1 LKLNSQQIQNVDKN
15 FRNNTGE
22 EVDKN
27 AYYLNNEEVKTGRK
41 YVIIMH
47 MNNEGN
53 TFSLDQFLVTET
65 SYCCIYIMFKVIQ
78 R

>member
-1 LKLNSQQIQNVDKN
+1 MLMKN

-27 AYYLNNEEVKTGRK
+27 AYYSDDEEVKIDRVEYCT
-41 YVIIMH
+41 VIMH
-47 MNNEGN
+47 MNNEVN
-53 TFSLDQFLVTET
+53 TFSLDQFLVIKTL
-65 SYCCIYIMFKVIQ
+65 YCHLYIMFEMIQ

>member
-1 LKLNSQQIQNVDKN
+1 MTNSKILTEN

-27 AYYLNNEEVKTGRK
+27 AYYSDNEEVKIGRIK
-41 YVIIMH
+41 YHAVIMH
-47 MNNEGN
+47 TDNEVN

-65 SYCCIYIMFKVIQ
+65 SYCHLYIMFEVIQ
-78 R
+78 K

>member
-1 LKLNSQQIQNVDKN
+1 MSTKN

-22 EVDKN
+22 EVDEN
-27 AYYLNNEEVKTGRK
+27 VYYSDNKEVKTDHVK
-41 YVIIMH
+41 YHAVIMH

-53 TFSLDQFLVTET
+53 TFNLDQFLATEI
-65 SYCCIYIMFKVIQ
+65 SYCHIYIMFEVIQ

>member
-1 LKLNSQQIQNVDKN
+1 MLTKN
-15 FRNNTGE
+15 FKNNTDE

-27 AYYLNNEEVKTGRK
+27 AYYSDDEEVKTGHIE
-41 YVIIMH
+41 YHAVIMH
-47 MNNEGN
+47 MNNEDN

>member
-1 LKLNSQQIQNVDKN
+1 MSMKN

-27 AYYLNNEEVKTGRK
+27 AYYLNNKEVKIDCVK
-41 YVIIMH
+41 YRAVIMH
-47 MNNEGN
+47 TDNEVN

-65 SYCCIYIMFKVIQ
+65 SYCCLYIMFEVIQ

>member
-1 LKLNSQQIQNVDKN
+1 MLTKN
-15 FRNNTGE
+15 FRNNASE
-22 EVDKN
+22 EIDKN
-27 AYYLNNEEVKTGRK
+27 AYYLNDEEVKTGRVE
-41 YVIIMH
+41 YHAVIMH

-53 TFSLDQFLVTET
+53 TFSLDQFLVIET